1 MPSRGIQPLDPR
13 YSPTALANSG
23 GLVSLNPMD
32 YQNKRRELA
41 RLTGEPVRMR
51 KGGSQYIDNDFRHF
65 DYDNLVSPYDEGKNY
80 GPETATNAYTPTIA
94 ASEAQSA
101 LRGSQLISAPQMQ
114 ALYSSGYRPG
124 FGPEL
129 KYFREP
135 DRFGND
141 PFGGDIDPMNP
152 NAPPKLDFSR
162 FYANP
167 GKGVLQPGDIA
178 PTTPT
183 AEQIAAQIE
192 SIRKDDFNPYQDLL
206 PSIRSMDQ
214 AVKPPIQ
221 APDPIISKSDY
232 RNYVNKYKDLAATYK
247 ANPKGRSIEEFGK
260 EHYEKYGA
268 NEGRTIG
275 QAVNPP
281 IQAPNPIIPNPVIP
295 NRIAPD
301 PIISNPVVPDP
312 IIPNRIAPNPIV
324 PNRIVPNPI
333 VPNRIVPD
341 PVIPNRIAPDPVVPD
356 PVVTLPTKD
365 IDFDQ
370 SPIMQQP
377 MDQMPLKS
385 DYQDEDG
392 DFDNLEYKKDLDE
405 WNKQIRT
412 FFKDDFKFG
421 DLGGSD
427 YRFNSGG
434 LVRMQ
439 DMGQVPE
446 MIDPAIAQDVEMQSG
461 IASVDPTMGNIDPA
475 TIQLVEQTAMA
486 VLGRV
491 PPEQA
496 DAIIQAFIEQFG
508 SEAFQILRQEVLA
521 SVEPNAQTEG
531 IIQGQGDG
539 MSDEIQGMIGDQQ
552 RVAVSPGEYI
562 VPADV
567 VSGIGNGSSD
577 AGAGELDSMME
588 EIRQART
595 GMTEQPPA
603 IDPRR
608 AMPV

>member
-1 MPSRGIQPLDPR
+1 
-13 YSPTALANSG
+13 
-23 GLVSLNPMD
+23 
-32 YQNKRRELA
+32 
-41 RLTGEPVRMR
+41 
-51 KGGSQYIDNDFRHF
+51 
-65 DYDNLVSPYDEGKNY
+65 
-80 GPETATNAYTPTIA
+80 
-94 ASEAQSA
+94 
-101 LRGSQLISAPQMQ
+101 
-114 ALYSSGYRPG
+114 
-124 FGPEL
+124 
-129 KYFREP
+129 
-135 DRFGND
+135 
-141 PFGGDIDPMNP
+141 MNP

-192 SIRKDDFNPYQDLL
+192 SIRKDDFNPYQDSL

-281 IQAPNPIIPNPVIP
+281 IQAPDPIIPNPVIP

-333 VPNRIVPD
+333 VPNRIVPNPIVPNRIVPD
-341 PVIPNRIAPDPVVPD
+341 PVIPNRIAPDPVVPDRIVPDPVIYNPIVPD

-491 PPEQA
+491 PREQA